1 MTISIKVDRMV
12 NNELESTD
20 QLNHAIYMAMAI
32 EEAGKAYVM
41 DEVPIGA
48 IIVHQ
53 GIVIGRG
60 YNRRNTD
67 KNPLAHGELIA
78 IKEAADYLGDWR
90 LEECTMYITLEP
102 CPMCAGAI
110 VQSRIPTIVLGAKN
124 LKSGSAGTLINL
136 LQVES
141 FNHQVEIIE
150 GVMEDVCK
158 DMLQQFFRALREKK
172 KAE

>member
-1 MTISIKVDRMV
+1 MK
-12 NNELESTD
+12 
-20 QLNHAIYMAMAI
+20 QAI
-32 EEAGKAYVM
+32 EEAKKAYAI

-48 IIVHQ
+48 VIVYRDQ
-53 GIVIGRG
+53 IIGRG
-60 YNRRNTD
+60 YNRRNSD

-78 IKEAADYLGDWR
+78 IKMASDYLGDWR

-110 VQSRIPTIVLGAKN
+110 VQSRIPIIVLGAKN

-136 LQVES
+136 LQVEA

-150 GVMEDVCK
+150 DVMEQECREL
-158 DMLQQFFRALREKK
+158 LQQFFRELRER
-172 KAE
+172 KAEKKRIDQEQLKIDQE